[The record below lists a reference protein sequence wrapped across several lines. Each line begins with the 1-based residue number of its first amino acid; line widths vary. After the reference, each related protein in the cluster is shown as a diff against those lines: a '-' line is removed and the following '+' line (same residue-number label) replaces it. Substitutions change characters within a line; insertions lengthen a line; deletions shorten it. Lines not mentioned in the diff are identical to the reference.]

1 MQYSREDAWSLLC
14 EHTKSE
20 SLRRHCLGVAVCLE
34 GYASKLGQDRDLWWI
49 VGLLH
54 DFDYEAHPDEHP
66 AWGMRLMESA
76 GWPEE
81 VIRAIGSHNDR
92 LGIPRQSA
100 LEKHLF
106 ACDELS
112 GFLTAVT
119 YVRPSRSILEVEVK
133 SVLKKLKDKSFAAG
147 VHREEVFQGA
157 DEIGLPL
164 EEHIQNLIEFL
175 RAEAESLG
183 LKGTIAA
190 TSES

>member
-1 MQYSREDAWSLLC
+1 M
-14 EHTKSE
+14 
-20 SLRRHCLGVAVCLE
+20 E
-34 GYASKLGQDRDLWWI
+34 GYAAKSGQDRDLWWI

-66 AWGMRLMESA
+66 AWGMRLMESQ
-76 GWPEE
+76 GWPED

-92 LGIPRQSA
+92 LGIPRLSA

-112 GFLTAVT
+112 GFLSAVT
-119 YVRPSRSILEVEVK
+119 YVRPSKSIHEVEVK

-175 RAEAESLG
+175 RAEADSLG
-183 LKGTIAA
+183 LRGTIFP